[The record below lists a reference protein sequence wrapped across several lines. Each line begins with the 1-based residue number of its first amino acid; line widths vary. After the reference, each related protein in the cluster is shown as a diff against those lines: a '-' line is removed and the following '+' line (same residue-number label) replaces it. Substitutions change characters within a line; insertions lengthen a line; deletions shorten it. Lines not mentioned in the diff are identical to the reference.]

1 MCEDLVHAGPTGH
14 SVSKV
19 LQNPGAEELSSI
31 LTAQYSES
39 RTGTPEPFKM
49 IKNNSETP
57 KFVFT

>member
-19 LQNPGAEELSSI
+19 PQNPGAEELSSI

-39 RTGTPEPFKM
+39 RTPEPFKM